1 MTKFYVTTTD
11 PSVSVLIS
19 TTFDTS
25 TGARTSSSSHTPAD
39 SGSDNISQT
48 TTGQAVF
55 AFPTNVGTGPY
66 LHTSATW
73 PTTGWGCSLDITSA
87 SADWT
92 YDIGIDRITNNL
104 TSDTGT
110 IASPSNLGL
119 SALSGTGIK
128 SATGVTSTTV
138 NNAMVFSGTAVAEDN
153 NVDVYID
160 TNAPGGMPTN
170 RTLTVLVSDS
180 QTWVEGTSLTPPS
193 STPTIT
199 CQTITAASTLFNP
212 TIINTQEIFL
222 NVLNV
227 PGSILSPTVR
237 FEQFINADVLAASST
252 LFSPS
257 LDYNIELQVLNTSS
271 TIFTPEINQ
280 DIAAPVIAA
289 TSAIFDPSLIYD
301 VVVPLITTTSS
312 LFDPSSILNIDTTTI
327 AAPAT
332 VNNPTVTTLTT
343 FVMQVLNAPETVY
356 TPATDTSINI
366 EGQLI
371 TAASTL
377 FNPTVDQ
384 DISLNVLNAS
394 ATINNFTV
402 SSAGAGQ
409 NVNLEVIGAT
419 PVVNSPSVT
428 TLTTVVADVLN
439 APSVIQ
445 APALSYNVEV
455 PVLNTSSTLFTPS
468 LEYLIE
474 LQTINTAPSI
484 HAPRIGEE
492 VDDGFSGAIVKP
504 YDPQLFPSGIR

>member
-11 PSVSVLIS
+11 PSVSVSIS
-19 TTFDTS
+19 TTFDLS
-25 TGARTSSSSHTPAD
+25 TGARISSSSHTPAD
-39 SGSDNISQT
+39 SGSANISQT
-48 TTGQAVF
+48 TTDQAIF

-92 YDIGIDRITNNL
+92 YDIGIDRLTNDL

-119 SALSGTGIK
+119 SGLSGTGIK

-138 NNAMVFSGTAVAEDN
+138 NNAMVLSGTTVAEDN

-160 TNAPGGMPTN
+160 TSTPGGMPTN

-227 PGSILSPTVR
+227 PGSILSPSIVPPPQTV
-237 FEQFINADVLAASST
+237 Q
-252 LFSPS
+252 
-257 LDYNIELQVLNTSS
+257 LQ
-271 TIFTPEINQ
+271 
-280 DIAAPVIAA
+280 VIAA
-289 TSAIFDPSLIYD
+289 TSTIPNPTVVYKVIIPVITVSSNIFTPSTVYD